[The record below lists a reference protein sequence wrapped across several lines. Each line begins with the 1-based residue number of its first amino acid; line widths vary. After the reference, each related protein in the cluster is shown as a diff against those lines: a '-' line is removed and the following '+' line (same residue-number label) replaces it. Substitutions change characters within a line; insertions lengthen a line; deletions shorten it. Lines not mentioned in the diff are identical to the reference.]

1 MQSNNSQ
8 KANILVLNG
17 PNINLL
23 GTREPDIYGH
33 KSLADIEAD
42 LKELAS
48 GHTVQLIFKQSN
60 SESELIDQ
68 VQQARG
74 SVDHMIVN
82 AAGYSH
88 TSIALR
94 DALSAVAIP
103 FYEVH
108 ISNIYQREQFRHHS
122 YLADIAA
129 GTLSGFG
136 PFGYSMALLAIIKQ
150 LKL

>member
-1 MQSNNSQ
+1 MESNNS
-8 KANILVLNG
+8 KKPHVLVING
-17 PNINLL
+17 PNLNLL
-23 GTREPDIYGH
+23 GTREPDVYGH
-33 KSLADIEAD
+33 ATLADIEGQLQQLAAEHD
-42 LKELAS
+42 LQLAC
-48 GHTVQLIFKQSN
+48 VQSN
-60 SESELIDQ
+60 SESELIQ
-68 VQQARG
+68 HVQQARG
-74 SVDHMIVN
+74 SVDFMIVN

-94 DALSAVAIP
+94 DALAAVSIP

-122 YLADIAA
+122 YLADIAT

-150 LKL
+150 LQL

>member
-1 MQSNNSQ
+1 MESNNS
-8 KANILVLNG
+8 KKPHVLVING
-17 PNINLL
+17 PNLNLL
-23 GTREPDIYGH
+23 GTREPDVYGH
-33 KSLADIEAD
+33 ATLADIEAQLQQLAAEHD
-42 LKELAS
+42 L
-48 GHTVQLIFKQSN
+48 QLVCVQSN
-60 SESELIDQ
+60 SEGELIQ
-68 VQQARG
+68 YVQQARG
-74 SVDHMIVN
+74 SVDFMIVN

-94 DALSAVAIP
+94 DALAAVSIP

-122 YLADIAA
+122 YLADIAT

-150 LKL
+150 LQL